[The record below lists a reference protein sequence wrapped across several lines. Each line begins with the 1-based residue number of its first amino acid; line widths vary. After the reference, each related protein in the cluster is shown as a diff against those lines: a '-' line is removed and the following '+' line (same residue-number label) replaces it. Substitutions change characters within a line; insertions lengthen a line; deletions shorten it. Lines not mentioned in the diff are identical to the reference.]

1 MRKYFLSCGFALLV
15 SLVLATGASAMG
27 KSRTAALQI
36 GLHAK
41 GTYRGTIDGIWG
53 PATERAVRDLQRK
66 AKIPVDGVPGR
77 QTRRAL
83 GRYGR
88 PGFGTRVIRSGQVGW
103 DVSQLQFLLAW
114 HGFPSG
120 PLDGAFGPRTAAAVR
135 GFQRWA
141 GIGVDGVPGPATLRA
156 LRGPLPRA
164 GVRLAWPVVIPPTDG
179 FGPRGNRFHTGLDFP
194 ARHGVPVAAA
204 AAGRVAFAGR
214 DGGGYGN
221 LVVVRHAGGVYT
233 WYAHLAAI
241 TVRRGAFVGA
251 GARIG
256 TVGATGH
263 ATGPHLHFEVRV
275 RGAATDPLAA
285 LG

>member
-1 MRKYFLSCGFALLV
+1 MRRLILSCGFALLV
-15 SLVLATGASAMG
+15 LAVVSTGASAMG

-36 GLHAK
+36 GLRAK
-41 GTYRGTIDGIWG
+41 GTYSGTIDGVWG
-53 PATERAVRDLQRK
+53 AATERAVRDLQRR
-66 AKIPVDGVPGR
+66 ARIPVDGVPGR
-77 QTRRAL
+77 LTRRAL

-88 PGFGTRVIRSGQVGW
+88 PGFGTRVMGVGQVGW

-120 PLDGAFGPRTAAAVR
+120 PLDGAYGPRTAAAVR
-135 GFQRWA
+135 GFQGWA
-141 GIGVDGVPGPATLRA
+141 RIGVDGVPGPATLRA
-156 LRGPLPRA
+156 LRRPLPRA
-164 GVRLAWPVVIPPTDG
+164 GIRLAWPVVIPPSDG

-194 ARHGVPVAAA
+194 AGRGVPVAAA
-204 AAGRVAFAGR
+204 GAGRVVFAGF

-221 LVVVRHAGGVYT
+221 LVVVSHRGHVST
-233 WYAHLAAI
+233 WYAHLASIA
-241 TVRRGAFVGA
+241 VRRGGSVSA

-256 TVGATGH
+256 TVGATGR

-275 RGAATDPLAA
+275 RGAATNPLAA

>member
-1 MRKYFLSCGFALLV
+1 M
-15 SLVLATGASAMG
+15 
-27 KSRTAALQI
+27 
-36 GLHAK
+36 
-41 GTYRGTIDGIWG
+41 
-53 PATERAVRDLQRK
+53 
-66 AKIPVDGVPGR
+66 
-77 QTRRAL
+77 
-83 GRYGR
+83 
-88 PGFGTRVIRSGQVGW
+88 
-103 DVSQLQFLLAW
+103 
-114 HGFPSG
+114 
-120 PLDGAFGPRTAAAVR
+120 
-135 GFQRWA
+135 
-141 GIGVDGVPGPATLRA
+141 
-156 LRGPLPRA
+156 
-164 GVRLAWPVVIPPTDG
+164 VIPPTDG

-204 AAGRVAFAGR
+204 AAGRVSFAGR

-241 TVRRGAFVGA
+241 AVRRGAFVGA

>member
-1 MRKYFLSCGFALLV
+1 
-15 SLVLATGASAMG
+15 
-27 KSRTAALQI
+27 
-36 GLHAK
+36 
-41 GTYRGTIDGIWG
+41 
-53 PATERAVRDLQRK
+53 VRDLQRR
-66 AKIPVDGVPGR
+66 ARIPVDGVPGR

-88 PGFGTRVIRSGQVGW
+88 PGFGTRVIRSGHVGW

-135 GFQRWA
+135 RFQRWA
-141 GIGVDGVPGPATLRA
+141 GIGIDGVPGPATLRA

-179 FGPRGNRFHTGLDFP
+179 FGPRGTRFHTGLDFP
-194 ARHGVPVAAA
+194 ARHGVPVTAA
-204 AAGRVAFAGR
+204 AAGRVIFAGR

-221 LVVVRHAGGVYT
+221 LVVVRHAGRVYT

-241 TVRRGAFVGA
+241 AVRRGAFVGA